1 MKISIS
7 DIQYPP
13 PPKKKVAVKE
23 ERVSRFMI
31 ASYMYML
38 RI

>member
-7 DIQYPP
+7 DIQYP